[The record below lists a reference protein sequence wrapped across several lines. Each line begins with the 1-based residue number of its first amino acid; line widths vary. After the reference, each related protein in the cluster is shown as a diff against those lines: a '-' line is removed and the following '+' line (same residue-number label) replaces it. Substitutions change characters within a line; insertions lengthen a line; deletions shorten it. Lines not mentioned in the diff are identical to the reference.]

1 MAANFDG
8 LRFSHWQTELRA
20 DGIVVL
26 AFDRQGTS
34 VNAFSQDVLIELA
47 DILARLTIDPP
58 KGMVLRSAQASGFI
72 AGGALMGV
80 VGAILKLADVDAKLT
95 QWNSSTAASWVGLG
109 MYLAL
114 IIYFAVHSLRAK
126 KEE

>member
-47 DILARLTIDPP
+47 DARRLMLRVLIVWLA
-58 KGMVLRSAQASGFI
+58 
-72 AGGALMGV
+72 V
-80 VGAILKLADVDAKLT
+80 V
-95 QWNSSTAASWVGLG
+95 
-109 MYLAL
+109 AL
-114 IIYFAVHSLRAK
+114 IVLAGWIA
-126 KEE
+126 

>member
-26 AFDRQGTS
+26 AFDRHGAS

-47 DILARLTIDPP
+47 DILERLRTLNCDE
-58 KGMVLRSAQASGFI
+58 AQGYHISRPMPAKDF
-72 AGGALMGV
+72 
-80 VGAILKLADVDAKLT
+80 LAWQEQQA
-95 QWNSSTAASWVGLG
+95 
-109 MYLAL
+109 
-114 IIYFAVHSLRAK
+114 
-126 KEE
+126 